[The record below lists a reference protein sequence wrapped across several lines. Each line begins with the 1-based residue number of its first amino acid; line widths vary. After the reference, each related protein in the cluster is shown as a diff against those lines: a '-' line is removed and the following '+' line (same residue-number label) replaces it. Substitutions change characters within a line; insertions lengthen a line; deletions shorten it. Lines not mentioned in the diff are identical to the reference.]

1 MAEDIVRGE
10 GSVDDCIF
18 RLREKI
24 ARLSDEIHVL
34 SRRLVHTMTPE
45 DKDENK

>member
-24 ARLSDEIHVL
+24 AALSEEINSL

-45 DKDENK
+45 ERT